1 MNLNWSENG
10 FATSRRINYFL
21 MRTVITSLGEQ
32 WRLIQPT
39 EKNKTQGAF
48 RLKDVISM
56 HTKQFVDE
64 NTIIIKTSKP
74 SPVRPQAKRVECEKG
89 GSERE
94 GRESAPA
101 PPPTTLLGRDPQAAW
116 PLCRGARVGIDGE
129 ERRLLFRRVAPPL
142 EGLQHP

>member
-1 MNLNWSENG
+1 
-10 FATSRRINYFL
+10 
-21 MRTVITSLGEQ
+21 MR
-32 WRLIQPT
+32 
-39 EKNKTQGAF
+39 NKTQGAF

-56 HTKQFVDE
+56 HAKQFVDE

-74 SPVRPQAKRVECEKG
+74 SPVRPRAKQVECGKG
-89 GSERE
+89 GARER
-94 GRESAPA
+94 GKRERTC
-101 PPPTTLLGRDPQAAW
+101 PPPIPTLLGRDPQAAW